1 MLLRHPKP
9 KSRLSAVALLGL
21 IRNPEKLDEA
31 ILQSV
36 QQRQVVDFKPVQDFD
51 NFISQLQEHAIRTIV
66 IDFDSTL
73 LDKSVGGGASED
85 SIAELATH
93 LSADAISLACWAHK
107 NDLPVYVATHNDER
121 FAQVDKNGV
130 RKLAGERLVRAVHAK
145 TPDNDSWPI
154 KGVFAFYPDVEPCAK
169 NEHLKLVCKDARVPN
184 HEVVLI
190 DDNQLN
196 CEAALAAGHHAVLVV
211 GPGFRFSTAQ
221 WLQSGI

>member
-1 MLLRHPKP
+1 MLLRHSKP
-9 KSRLSAVALLGL
+9 KRSLHGVALLGL

-31 ILQSV
+31 VLRSV
-36 QQRQVVDFKPVQDFD
+36 QERQVVDFKPVQTFD
-51 NFISQLQEHAIRTIV
+51 NFIGQLQEHTISVIV

-73 LDKSVGGGASED
+73 LDKSVGGGASEN

-93 LSADAISLACWAHK
+93 LSADAISLARWAHQ

-130 RKLAGERLVRAVHAK
+130 RKLAGKRLVRAVHAK
-145 TPDNDSWPI
+145 NPDNDEWPI
-154 KGVFAFYPDVEPCAK
+154 KGVFAFYPDVEPCVK
-169 NEHLKLVCKDARVPN
+169 NEHLKLICKDAKVPN

-196 CEAALAAGHHAVLVV
+196 CEAALAAGYHAVLVV

-221 WLQSGI
+221 WLQ